1 MRARVLPSARPLS
14 APQVCGGSAWGAGC
28 TIRTDAAE
36 RCPRAHPADP
46 PSPFAGDAVAIA
58 HHQPSGP
65 PPAPTEQA
73 TAPRSVAPSHPRLR
87 AATAPTCHHNSH
99 GHPRG
104 STTPLTTYH
113 WLCHCPP
120 PKRGY
125 ACALGG
131 KAHHH
136 LAGMGMVPRH
146 ARGGGHQTS
155 SSPSLLTYPCSILL
169 PSLPTLQEELLHLL
183 VTLIPA

>member
-1 MRARVLPSARPLS
+1 MRNLSCGSCHLHARSMTNFASYPPTGL
-14 APQVCGGSAWGAGC
+14 GC
-28 TIRTDAAE
+28 LTTSRS
-36 RCPRAHPADP
+36 P

-58 HHQPSGP
+58 HHHPSGP

-73 TAPRSVAPSHPRLR
+73 TAPRSVVPPPPPLR

-113 WLCHCPP
+113 WLWPLPTPQVGVCLCPGGQSTPP
-120 PKRGY
+120 PRGDGY
-125 ACALGG
+125 GAA
-131 KAHHH
+131 
-136 LAGMGMVPRH
+136 
-146 ARGGGHQTS
+146 
-155 SSPSLLTYPCSILL
+155 PCTWWGAPDIIFPL
-169 PSLPTLQEELLHLL
+169 PSHLPLLNPILQEELPHLL